1 MINADMRH
9 YNYFT
14 IGEPNA
20 YGQLQMPAPDAEPV
34 GTIKMAIN
42 TTSQSIQD
50 NIKYK
55 DASYIGL
62 TQDADVKDT
71 YIIQVENER
80 LKVLYVQPKGR
91 YKQVYM
97 KAL

>member
-1 MINADMRH
+1 MINADFRT

-14 IGEPNA
+14 FGEDSG
-20 YGQLQMPAPDAEPV
+20 YGMPTLPTSPS

-50 NIKYK
+50 NINYTN
-55 DASYIGL
+55 ASYIGL
-62 TQDADVKDT
+62 THNAEVNDT
-71 YIIQVENER
+71 FVIEYEGIK

-91 YKQVYM
+91 YKQVFLGNM
-97 KAL
+97 